1 MTSPRH
7 RTDGADADG
16 VRVVRSAAHRT
27 DTWLVVAA
35 GAFVVWLAWRPGTP
49 PSTPA
54 PHASAGAA
62 ATTAGRVAAAAD
74 RTGPPAAS
82 AEAGAAARSR
92 REVRRREIVARRIAR
107 KILPR
112 TRGPDGKP
120 EADAADAIAAL
131 RAAGVTE
138 GIAAFDPP
146 GTSPPRSGVIVPDGV
161 ELPEGYVRHYQT
173 TDEGEMLPPIL
184 LFHPDYA
191 FFDEAGNRVDVPE
204 DRVVPP
210 ELVPPDIP
218 IEILE
223 PPGERPADPR

>member
-16 VRVVRSAAHRT
+16 VRVVRSAAHRA

-35 GAFVVWLAWRPGTP
+35 GAFVVWLAWQMGEHPV
-49 PSTPA
+49 TPA
-54 PHASAGAA
+54 PRASAGAPA
-62 ATTAGRVAAAAD
+62 PDRAD
-74 RTGPPAAS
+74 PPAAS
-82 AEAGAAARSR
+82 GEAVAAARSR
-92 REVRRREIVARRIAR
+92 HEVRRREIIARRIAR

-112 TRGPDGKP
+112 TRGPEGKP

-138 GIAAFDPP
+138 GIAAFEPP
-146 GTSPPRSGVIVPDGV
+146 GTSPPRSGVIVPDDV

-223 PPGERPADPR
+223 PPGARPVDPR